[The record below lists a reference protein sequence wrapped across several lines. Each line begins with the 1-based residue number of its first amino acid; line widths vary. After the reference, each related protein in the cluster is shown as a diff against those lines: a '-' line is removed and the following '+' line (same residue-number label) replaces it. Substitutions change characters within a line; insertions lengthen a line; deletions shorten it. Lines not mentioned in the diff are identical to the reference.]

1 MTLVRHVAIAIVAGL
16 VLLLLSTKLGSFRQY
31 QLAQVAATV
40 VAVAGLTVLIGIS
53 GQISIGHG
61 AFMFVGGYATALLV
75 MHLNWPLALVIVA
88 STVVA
93 GLTGAIMGIAAA
105 RLRGPYLAGAT
116 LLLAVAL
123 PAVAYQWQG
132 VFGGDQGL
140 NFAVTVPGFLGASFQ
155 LTEWQAWVCSL
166 TALVVMVLLANLLR
180 SRVGRN
186 WRAVRDNDTAA
197 ALAGLNVARLRVLA
211 FIVSAACAGTG
222 GSLLA
227 MTIGNVSPTAFT
239 LALSIQLLTAVVLG
253 GLGSLAGAVW
263 GGIILVLVPPFLT
276 NFASSHGFASSS
288 ASIPIALYGL
298 VLIVVMLVFPAGVQG
313 GIRRLLG
320 PVAPTAAAPITALGR
335 RWPAGRRPD
344 QNAAGPS
351 TARPDTARSNAATA
365 DTAAPSE
372 TAAQQEEAPENEGDR
387 GRRN

>member
-1 MTLVRHVAIAIVAGL
+1 MTLARHAGIAIVAGI
-16 VLLLLSTKLGSFRQY
+16 VLLLLSSKIGPYRQY

-53 GQISIGHG
+53 GQLSIGHG

-75 MHLNWPLALVIVA
+75 MHLNWPLAVVIVA

-93 GLTGAIMGIAAA
+93 GMAGAIMGVAAA

-116 LLLAVAL
+116 LMLAVAL

-140 NFAVTVPGFLGASFQ
+140 DFTVSTPGFLGASFQ
-155 LTEWQAWVCSL
+155 LTEWQAWVCCVC
-166 TALVVMVLLANLLR
+166 ALVVMVLLANLLR

-186 WRAVRDNDTAA
+186 WRALRDNDTAA

-211 FIVSAACAGTG
+211 FVVSAACAGAA

-227 MTIGNVSPTAFT
+227 MTMLNVTPGAFT
-239 LALSIQLLTAVVLG
+239 LALSIELLTAVVLG

-276 NFASSHGFASSS
+276 NFAASHGFSAAS
-288 ASIPIALYGL
+288 ASVPIAGYGL

-313 GIRRLLG
+313 GVRRLLG
-320 PVAPTAAAPITALGR
+320 LAPPIGAGPLGVVGR
-335 RWPAGRRPD
+335 RWPTASRTV
-344 QNAAGPS
+344 ASS
-351 TARPDTARSNAATA
+351 TADGGAAVSSNAASQ
-365 DTAAPSE
+365 AAAKE
-372 TAAQQEEAPENEGDR
+372 AARIEAAAEDGVDR
-387 GRRN
+387 GRN